1 MPEIVALQ
9 KHTPFSRAQVLGC
22 PVDKMTID
30 TCTHYFAQVIENKS
44 HCHIVVVNAA
54 KVVKARYDK
63 ELFKIIHAADL
74 VGADG
79 VPVIWASR
87 ILGDPL
93 PGRVNGTDLMDR
105 LFRES
110 AARGWRLY
118 LLGARQNVI
127 EKAVGNLR
135 QKMPGIRIVGYRNGY
150 FSSLAEEQQVVE
162 DINAAQPDIL
172 LLGFSTPMK
181 ENWVERYKDRLHV
194 PIIHGVGGSFDIV
207 GGLTKRAPVWMQRS
221 GLEWFY
227 RLMQEPQRMWK
238 RYLVT
243 NSLFI
248 WLVFQAWLQRLL
260 TKKA

>member
-1 MPEIVALQ
+1 MPEAAFV
-9 KHTPFSRAQVLGC
+9 KRTYFPRSNVLGC

-30 TCTHYFAQVIENKS
+30 SCIDCFARVLEEKS

-63 ELFKIIHAADL
+63 VLCNVIHAADL

-79 VPVIWASR
+79 VPIVWASR

-93 PGRVNGTDLMDR
+93 PGRVNGTDLMNR

-110 AARGWRLY
+110 AERGWTLY
-118 LLGARQNVI
+118 LLGARQEII
-127 EKAVGNLR
+127 ETAVRNLCR
-135 QKMPGIRIVGYRNGY
+135 QCPGIRIVGYRNGY
-150 FSSLAEEQQVVE
+150 FNSFEEENKVVD
-162 DINAAQPDIL
+162 DINAARPDIL

-181 ENWVERYKDRLHV
+181 ENWVRRHKDRLNV

-207 GGLTKRAPVWMQRS
+207 GGLMKRAPVWMQRA
-221 GLEWFY
+221 GLEWLY
-227 RLMQEPQRMWK
+227 RLIQEPRRMWK

-243 NSLFI
+243 NFLFV
-248 WLVFQAWLQRLL
+248 WLVLHAMLQRLL
-260 TKKA
+260 TKKS